1 MSLRSLNIPV
11 IDFVGK
17 RKFAMI
23 FSAVL
28 LVLSITSIGFQG
40 LKFGIDFTG
49 GTLIELGYENTADLE
64 DIRSKLS
71 EGDFKGTNV
80 QYFGSDTEV
89 LIQLEPQEVSSAK
102 LSSSIIRMLG
112 DGIDIRR
119 VEFVGPKVGEELT
132 NDGGLA
138 MLYALI
144 GILIYVA
151 FRFEYRFALGSIA
164 ALVHDVIITLGIF
177 SILQIEFDLTVLAAI
192 LAVIGYS
199 LNDTIVVFDRIRE
212 NFLSTRQVEV
222 EPIINEALNQTLS
235 RTLMTSLT
243 TLLVLLA
250 LFYLG
255 GEVIHSFAGALLIGV
270 IVGTYSSIYVASSMI
285 LALGISK
292 EDMLPSEKEKKEIQ
306 VEAEPIINE
315 ALNQTLSRTLMTS
328 LTTLLVLLALF
339 YLGGEVIHSFAGAL
353 LIGVIVG
360 TYSSIYV
367 ASSMILALGI
377 SKEDMLPSEKEKKE
391 IDARP

>member
-28 LVLSITSIGFQG
+28 LVLSIASISFQG

-49 GTLIELGYENTADLE
+49 GTLIELGYEKTAELE
-64 DIRSKLS
+64 DIRLKLS

-112 DGIDIRR
+112 DGIDVRR

-212 NFLSTRQVEV
+212 NFLSTRQVEAG
-222 EPIINEALNQTLS
+222 PIINEALNQTLS

-270 IVGTYSSIYVASSMI
+270 II
-285 LALGISK
+285 
-292 EDMLPSEKEKKEIQ
+292 
-306 VEAEPIINE
+306 
-315 ALNQTLSRTLMTS
+315 
-328 LTTLLVLLALF
+328 
-339 YLGGEVIHSFAGAL
+339 
-353 LIGVIVG
+353 G

>member
-1 MSLRSLNIPV
+1 MSLRSLKLPT
-11 IDFVGK
+11 IDFINK
-17 RKFAMI
+17 RKYAMI
-23 FSAVL
+23 FSAFL
-28 LVLSITSIGFQG
+28 LIASVISLGFQG
-40 LKFGIDFTG
+40 LKLGIDFTG
-49 GTLIELGYENTADLE
+49 GTLIEVGYQQTADLE
-64 DIRSKLS
+64 DIRTKLAS
-71 EGDFKGTNV
+71 SNYTGTNV

-89 LIQLEPQEVSSAK
+89 LIQLEPQAVSSAK
-102 LSSSIIRMLG
+102 LSSSIIQMLG
-112 DGIDIRR
+112 EDIDVRR

-138 MLYALI
+138 LLYALI

-151 FRFEYRFALGSIA
+151 FRFEYRFALGSIS
-164 ALVHDVIITLGIF
+164 ALIHDVLITLGVF
-177 SILQIEFDLTVLAAI
+177 SVLQIEFDLTVLAAI

-212 NFLSTRQVEV
+212 NFLSTRHI
-222 EPIINEALNQTLS
+222 EPMPIVNNALNQTLA

-255 GEVIHSFAGALLIGV
+255 GEVIHSFAGALIIGV
-270 IVGTYSSIYVASSMI
+270 VIGTYSSI
-285 LALGISK
+285 
-292 EDMLPSEKEKKEIQ
+292 
-306 VEAEPIINE
+306 
-315 ALNQTLSRTLMTS
+315 
-328 LTTLLVLLALF
+328 F
-339 YLGGEVIHSFAGAL
+339 
-353 LIGVIVG
+353 
-360 TYSSIYV
+360 V

>member
-1 MSLRSLNIPV
+1 MSIRSLNIPV
-11 IDFVGK
+11 IDFVSK
-17 RKFAMI
+17 RKYAMI
-23 FSAVL
+23 ISAIL
-28 LVLSITSIGFQG
+28 LIVSIASIGFQG

-49 GTLIELGYENTADLE
+49 GTLIELGYDKTADLE
-64 DIRSKLS
+64 DIRSKLES
-71 EGDFKGTNV
+71 ANYSGTNV

-89 LIQLEPQEVSSAK
+89 LIQLEPQAVTSAK

-112 DGIDIRR
+112 EDVDVRR

-164 ALVHDVIITLGIF
+164 ALVHDVIITLGVF
-177 SILQIEFDLTVLAAI
+177 SLLQIEFDLTVLAAI

-212 NFLSTRQVEV
+212 NFLATRHIEPK
-222 EPIINEALNQTLS
+222 PIINEALNQTLA
-235 RTLMTSLT
+235 RTLMTSFT
-243 TLLVLLA
+243 TLIVLLA

-270 IVGTYSSIYVASSMI
+270 IIGTYSSIYVASSMI

-292 EDMLPSEKEKKEIQ
+292 EDMLPSEKEQ
-306 VEAEPIINE
+306 
-315 ALNQTLSRTLMTS
+315 
-328 LTTLLVLLALF
+328 
-339 YLGGEVIHSFAGAL
+339 
-353 LIGVIVG
+353 
-360 TYSSIYV
+360 
-367 ASSMILALGI
+367 
-377 SKEDMLPSEKEKKE
+377 KE

>member
-1 MSLRSLNIPV
+1 MSLRSFKLPT
-11 IDFVGK
+11 IDFINK
-17 RKFAMI
+17 RKYAMV
-23 FSAVL
+23 FSAL
-28 LVLSITSIGFQG
+28 LLIVSVVSLGLQG
-40 LKFGIDFTG
+40 LKLGIDFTG
-49 GTLIELGYENTADLE
+49 GTLIEVGYQQTADLE
-64 DIRSKLS
+64 DIRTKLANANYT
-71 EGDFKGTNV
+71 GTNV

-89 LIQLEPQEVSSAK
+89 LIHLEPQAISSAK
-102 LSSSIIRMLG
+102 LSSSIIQMLG
-112 DGIDIRR
+112 EGIDVRR

-138 MLYALI
+138 LLYALI

-151 FRFEYRFALGSIA
+151 FRFEYRFAFGSIT
-164 ALVHDVIITLGIF
+164 ALIHDVIITLGVF
-177 SILQIEFDLTVLAAI
+177 SILRIEFDLTVLAAI

-212 NFLSTRQVEV
+212 NFLSTRHI
-222 EPIINEALNQTLS
+222 EPMPIVNDALNQTLA

-255 GEVIHSFAGALLIGV
+255 GEVIHSFAGALIIGV
-270 IVGTYSSIYVASSMI
+270 VIGTYSSI
-285 LALGISK
+285 
-292 EDMLPSEKEKKEIQ
+292 
-306 VEAEPIINE
+306 
-315 ALNQTLSRTLMTS
+315 
-328 LTTLLVLLALF
+328 F
-339 YLGGEVIHSFAGAL
+339 
-353 LIGVIVG
+353 
-360 TYSSIYV
+360 V

>member
-17 RKFAMI
+17 WKFAMI

-28 LVLSITSIGFQG
+28 LVLSIASISFQG

-49 GTLIELGYENTADLE
+49 GTLIELGYEKTADLE
-64 DIRSKLS
+64 DIRLKLS

-112 DGIDIRR
+112 DGIDVRR

-212 NFLSTRQVEV
+212 NFLSTRQVE
-222 EPIINEALNQTLS
+222 
-235 RTLMTSLT
+235 
-243 TLLVLLA
+243 
-250 LFYLG
+250 
-255 GEVIHSFAGALLIGV
+255 
-270 IVGTYSSIYVASSMI
+270 
-285 LALGISK
+285 
-292 EDMLPSEKEKKEIQ
+292 
-306 VEAEPIINE
+306 AEPIINE

-353 LIGVIVG
+353 LIGVIIG